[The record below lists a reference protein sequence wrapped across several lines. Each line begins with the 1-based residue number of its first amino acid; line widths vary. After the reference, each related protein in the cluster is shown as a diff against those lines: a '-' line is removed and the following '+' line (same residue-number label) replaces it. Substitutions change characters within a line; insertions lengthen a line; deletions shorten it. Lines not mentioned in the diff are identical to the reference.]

1 MAAKKQTK
9 KTTKSKKRQKGSSF
23 NMTPEKKALIIR
35 GLGVALFIFVIF
47 SLVASVSYLFTW
59 KEDQSLIGHSSVS
72 GDDVANVAGA
82 AGLKWAHFL
91 IADCLGIG
99 SLVLILLF
107 GFYAIRIFFWESD
120 ITYSFSLNRRGI
132 A

>member
-9 KTTKSKKRQKGSSF
+9 KTAKSKKRQKGSSF
-23 NMTPEKKALIIR
+23 NMTPEKKSLIIR

-91 IADCLGIG
+91 IGL
-99 SLVLILLF
+99 LLF
-107 GFYAIRIFFWESD
+107 LRFPVIHHTTKQDRLQEE
-120 ITYSFSLNRRGI
+120 N
-132 A
+132 